1 MIKRVVWL
9 SLFLLWSPALLLADT
24 PAVLDLEIFL
34 PPIGGQSEWQ
44 LDGPVQKAEG
54 KQLFML
60 INGGATL
67 YLSLGFK
74 RALTAT
80 FKDRHGKP
88 VNVDLFEMNSLL
100 IAQRVNREKVGTE
113 GRDLPIG
120 NEGRLESYYLNFWQ
134 GPYQVTISGYDA
146 TAASIDSITRLA
158 GLIADNITRFA
169 SASLK

>member
-1 MIKRVVWL
+1 MMKGVVWL
-9 SLFLLWSPALLLADT
+9 SLFLLWSPAFLLADT
-24 PAVLDLEIFL
+24 QTAVDLEMFL
-34 PPIGGQSEWQ
+34 PLPGDQSEWQ
-44 LDGPVQKAEG
+44 LDGQVQKAEG

-88 VNVDLFEMNSLL
+88 VNVDLFEMNSPL

-113 GRDLPIG
+113 GRDLSIG
-120 NEGRLESYYLNFWQ
+120 HEGKLESYYLNFWQ
-134 GPYQVTISGYDA
+134 GPYQITVSGYDD
-146 TAASIDSITRLA
+146 TAASIDSITHLA